1 MAAVACMNELMVI
14 VMHALTVAG
23 STAHQ
28 VAQVVAVLLMTGITL
43 AVRAQLAKAAT
54 AAVAR

>member
-1 MAAVACMNELMVI
+1 MVI

-28 VAQVVAVLLMTGITL
+28 VAQVVAVLMSGIIL
-43 AVRAQLAKAAT
+43 AVMAQLAKAAT
-54 AAVAR
+54 AVLAH